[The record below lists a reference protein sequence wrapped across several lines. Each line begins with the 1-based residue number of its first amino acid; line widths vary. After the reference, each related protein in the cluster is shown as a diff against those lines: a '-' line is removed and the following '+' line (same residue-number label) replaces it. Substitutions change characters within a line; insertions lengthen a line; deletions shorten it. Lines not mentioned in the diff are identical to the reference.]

1 MYSHWMGMRA
11 FARVAACGCLVA
23 VSQAA
28 LAQEGP
34 ATTAPASA
42 PNPPSTPL
50 PALPAATMPATTP
63 PATPVPPTTWAPSS
77 GIELRLDGRVLRVR
91 VGPSEAILDLGCTGR
106 STLQSGDRAFIACG
120 ADGVVEV
127 DLANP
132 LAPRRAG
139 AMPVDG
145 EATALFLRDGRVWV
159 EIAHY
164 FARPVR
170 TDGVVAA
177 PGRRAVA
184 ALQSGDAPAGGP
196 PTVVERA
203 TPSIMAPPRRGDLW
217 ELSAEAGAFVNLGP
231 SSGGVVGWAS
241 AVYRFDLPIVVRLEL
256 APIAF
261 GAGNG
266 ITTVS
271 SAPSGTTTTV
281 NGPDSGAT
289 VNSSTGSRPGSG
301 SIAVGAVQALIGV
314 DTQFV
319 EVAIGGG
326 AATLGNPSGT
336 GSFATGGSSIAT
348 EARFGA
354 RDGLAITLE
363 SIVVSANGQFSL
375 GSFVATVQV
384 PLTPTVML
392 VARGGGGNVGVLFGD
407 LGARLLVAGDGGP
420 GTLALT
426 GFFGGEGINFQGCS
440 SDSGTFG
447 GGVVATCPYASLGG
461 PSIGG
466 GIEWRR

>member
-1 MYSHWMGMRA
+1 MRKRA
-11 FARVAACGCLVA
+11 FARIAACGCLVA
-23 VSQAA
+23 VSQVA

-34 ATTAPASA
+34 ATRAPASA
-42 PNPPSTPL
+42 PNPPSAPL
-50 PALPAATMPATTP
+50 PALPAATPPATTLPATTP
-63 PATPVPPTTWAPSS
+63 VAPAPPTTWAPSS
-77 GIELRLDGRVLRVR
+77 GIVDLHLDGRVLRVR

-106 STLQSGDRAFIACG
+106 STLQSGDRAFVACG
-120 ADGVVEV
+120 ADGVIEV

-170 TDGVVAA
+170 TDGVVDV

-184 ALQSGDAPAGGP
+184 ALQPGDALAGGP
-196 PTVVERA
+196 PTVVEPAR
-203 TPSIMAPPRRGDLW
+203 PSMMAPPRIGGLW

-256 APIAF
+256 APMAF

-271 SAPSGTTTTV
+271 SEPASGSTIVTGEPPSNV
-281 NGPDSGAT
+281 A
-289 VNSSTGSRPGSG
+289 SRPSSG
-301 SIAVGAVQALIGV
+301 SIAVGAVQALVGV

-326 AATLGNPSGT
+326 AATLSNPSGA
-336 GSFATGGSSIAT
+336 GSVATGGSSIAT

-354 RDGLAITLE
+354 HDGFAITLE

-375 GSFVATVQV
+375 ASFVTTVQV

-407 LGARLLVAGDGGP
+407 LGARVLLAGDGGR
-420 GTLALT
+420 GTVALT
-426 GFFGGEGINFQGCS
+426 GFFGGEGIDFQGCS
-440 SDSGTFG
+440 SDSGTSG
-447 GGVVATCPYASLGG
+447 GGAAASCPYASLGG
-461 PSIGG
+461 PSVGG

>member
-1 MYSHWMGMRA
+1 VLHVRA
-11 FARVAACGCLVA
+11 G
-23 VSQAA
+23 
-28 LAQEGP
+28 
-34 ATTAPASA
+34 
-42 PNPPSTPL
+42 
-50 PALPAATMPATTP
+50 
-63 PATPVPPTTWAPSS
+63 PSS
-77 GIELRLDGRVLRVR
+77 
-91 VGPSEAILDLGCTGR
+91 EAVLDLGCTGR

-120 ADGVVEV
+120 VDGVVEV
-127 DLANP
+127 DLADP

-139 AMPVDG
+139 TMPVDG
-145 EATALFLRDGRVWV
+145 EATALFLRDGHVWV

-170 TDGVVAA
+170 TDGVVEG

-184 ALQSGDAPAGGP
+184 APQLGNASEGGP
-196 PTVVERA
+196 PTVVEPPR
-203 TPSIMAPPRRGDLW
+203 PSIMAPPRHGGLW

-261 GAGNG
+261 AAGNG

-271 SAPSGTTTTV
+271 SAHSSGLTSVDGVPS
-281 NGPDSGAT
+281 D
-289 VNSSTGSRPGSG
+289 STGSSPGSG
-301 SIAVGAVQALIGV
+301 SIAVGAVQALVGV
-314 DTQFV
+314 DTQFI

-336 GSFATGGSSIAT
+336 GSLATGGSSIAT

-354 RDGLAITLE
+354 HDGLALTLE
-363 SIVVSANGQFSL
+363 SIVVNANGQFAL
-375 GSFVATVQV
+375 ASFFTSVQV

-392 VARGGGGNVGVLFGD
+392 VARGGGGNVGVLYGD
-407 LGARLLVAGDGGP
+407 LGVRVLLAGDGGR
-420 GTLALT
+420 GTIALT

-440 SDSGTFG
+440 SNSGPPG
-447 GGVVATCPYASLGG
+447 AAAVTCPYASLGG
-461 PSIGG
+461 PSVGG

>member
-1 MYSHWMGMRA
+1 MGQRA
-11 FARVAACGCLVA
+11 LARVAACGCLVTA
-23 VSQAA
+23 SQVA

-34 ATTAPASA
+34 ATKAP
-42 PNPPSTPL
+42 
-50 PALPAATMPATTP
+50 
-63 PATPVPPTTWAPSS
+63 VTTWAPSS
-77 GIELRLDGRVLRVR
+77 GVELRLDGRVLHVV
-91 VGPSEAILDLGCTGR
+91 VGPSEAALDLGCTGR
-106 STLQSGDRAFIACG
+106 STLENGDRAFVACG

-145 EATALFLRDGRVWV
+145 EATALFLRAGQVWV

-170 TDGVVAA
+170 TDGVVDV
-177 PGRRAVA
+177 PGHRAIA
-184 ALQSGDAPAGGP
+184 ALQPRDAPAAP
-196 PTVVERA
+196 PPAVVEPPS
-203 TPSIMAPPRRGDLW
+203 PSIMAPPRRGGLW

-231 SSGGVVGWAS
+231 SSGGVVGWGS

-271 SAPSGTTTTV
+271 SEPPGEITTLNGEAPSV
-281 NGPDSGAT
+281 
-289 VNSSTGSRPGSG
+289 STGSRPGSG
-301 SIAVGAVQALIGV
+301 SIAVGAVQALVGV

-326 AATLGNPSGT
+326 AATIGNTSGT
-336 GSFATGGSSIAT
+336 GGLATGGSSIAT

-354 RDGLAITLE
+354 HDGLAITLE
-363 SIVVSANGQFSL
+363 SIVVGANGQFSL
-375 GSFVATVQV
+375 ASFITTVQI
-384 PLTPTVML
+384 PLTPAVML

-407 LGARLLVAGDGGP
+407 LGARVLLTGDGGR
-420 GTLALT
+420 GTIALT
-426 GFFGGEGINFQGCS
+426 GFFGGEGIDFQGCA
-440 SDSGTFG
+440 SDSGSSSG
-447 GGVVATCPYASLGG
+447 AGVATCPYASLGG
-461 PSIGG
+461 PSVGG